1 MMFNWFS
8 QGYFGMNLEIR
19 RAEDVEFKK
28 LGQHFKIL
36 IKAMFGSELGLEI
49 GQWLIRGGGVI
60 RGVLL
65 GVLGE
70 GQCYAE
76 GGPRGARGSIIG

>member
-1 MMFNWFS
+1 
-8 QGYFGMNLEIR
+8 
-19 RAEDVEFKK
+19 
-28 LGQHFKIL
+28 
-36 IKAMFGSELGLEI
+36 MFGSELGLEI